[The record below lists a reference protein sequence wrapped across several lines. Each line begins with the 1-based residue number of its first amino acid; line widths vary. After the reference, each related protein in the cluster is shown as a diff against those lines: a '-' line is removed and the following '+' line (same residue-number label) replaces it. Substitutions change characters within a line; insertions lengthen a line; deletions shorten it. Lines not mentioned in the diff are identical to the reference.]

1 MPFKK
6 EHATLVIP
14 SNEAGCLIQEGTQRN
29 RKKKKKLKQQVN
41 KQNWRN

>member
-29 RKKKKKLKQQVN
+29 RKKKKKTQAASE
-41 KQNWRN
+41 